1 VSKEVIEEE
10 EEVEEEDES
19 IETPPKQK
27 DPEVPPKKVV
37 VPPIPLN
44 LKKSK
49 EEIRS
54 VLISAIQSDTNK
66 FEG

>member
-1 VSKEVIEEE
+1 
-10 EEVEEEDES
+10 
-19 IETPPKQK
+19 
-27 DPEVPPKKVV
+27 VV

-54 VLISAIQSDTNK
+54 LLLSAIQSDTNK
-66 FEG
+66 YDGQQMVLKSLFDHSDAELRQIIPFLSDDSKLK

>member
-1 VSKEVIEEE
+1 
-10 EEVEEEDES
+10 
-19 IETPPKQK
+19 
-27 DPEVPPKKVV
+27 V

-54 VLISAIQSDTNK
+54 VLLSAIQSDTNK
-66 FEG
+66 FEGQQMVLKSLFDHPEAELRQIIPIV

>member
-1 VSKEVIEEE
+1 M
-10 EEVEEEDES
+10 
-19 IETPPKQK
+19 
-27 DPEVPPKKVV
+27 V

-54 VLISAIQSDTNK
+54 LLLSAIQSDTNK
-66 FEG
+66 YDGQQMVLKSLFDHPDAELRQIIPILTDDSKLK